1 MKIALFISRKNQLS
15 VDCCIEI
22 INLLGADNDIS
33 IDQAYKSYF
42 SEDIL
47 SKVSFFDSS
56 KKIEKNHDFLFSIG
70 GDGTILRSI
79 TYVKDSGIPI
89 LGINTGRLG
98 FLTGIQKES
107 LKKGL
112 ELLKNN
118 KYQIVKR
125 STITIRSE
133 NNNIDFGE
141 SPFALNEITIHR
153 KDTTSLLNISCEIDN
168 MYHTDYWSDGLIV
181 STPTGSTGYS
191 LSNGGPIVA
200 PESGIIILNP
210 ISPHNI
216 NMRPFL
222 INDTSSIKIIVK
234 EKDYS
239 LSLDSRIYSI
249 DKKSILLIKK
259 SDFTINTIEF
269 AEDNFF
275 KKLRDRL
282 FWGQDMRNTDSIN
295 K

>member
-56 KKIEKNHDFLFSIG
+56 KKIETNHDFLFSIG

-79 TYVKDSGIPI
+79 TYIKDSGIPI

-98 FLTGIQKES
+98 FLTGLQKES

-125 STITIRSE
+125 STIKISSE

>member
-22 INLLGADNDIS
+22 INLLRADNDIS
-33 IDQAYKSYF
+33 IDNDYKKYF
-42 SEDIL
+42 AKDIISNL
-47 SKVSFFDSS
+47 SFYDSS
-56 KKIEKNHDFLFSIG
+56 KKIDTSYDFLFSIG

-79 TYVKDSGIPI
+79 TFVKDSGIPI

-98 FLTGIQKES
+98 FLTGLQKES
-107 LKKGL
+107 LKHGL

-118 KYQIVKR
+118 KFRIVNR
-125 STITIRSE
+125 STVSVSSE
-133 NNNIDFGE
+133 KNNIDFGE
-141 SPFALNEITIHR
+141 SPFALNEITINR
-153 KDTTSLLNISCEIDN
+153 KNTTSLLNISCEIDN
-168 MYHTDYWSDGLIV
+168 MYHTDYWSDGLII

-222 INDTSSIKIIVK
+222 IKDTSSIKIIVN

-239 LSLDSRIYSI
+239 LSLDSRIYNI
-249 DKKSILLIKK
+249 DKQSILLIKK
-259 SDFTINTIEF
+259 CDFTINTIEF
-269 AEDNFF
+269 TEDNFF
-275 KKLRDRL
+275 KKLRERL
-282 FWGQDMRNTDSIN
+282 FWGQDMRNSETIN

>member
-22 INLLGADNDIS
+22 INLLGADNEIS
-33 IDQAYKSYF
+33 IDQDYKKYF
-42 SEDIL
+42 SKDIL
-47 SKVSFFDSS
+47 SNLSFYDSS
-56 KKIEKNHDFLFSIG
+56 KKIDNSYDFLFSIG

-79 TYVKDSGIPI
+79 TFIKDSGIPI

-98 FLTGIQKES
+98 FLTGLQKES
-107 LKKGL
+107 LKHGL

-118 KYQIVKR
+118 KFRIVNR
-125 STITIRSE
+125 STISISSE
-133 NNNIDFGE
+133 KNNIDFGE
-141 SPFALNEITIHR
+141 SPFALNEITINR

-168 MYHTDYWSDGLIV
+168 MYHTDYWSDGLII

-222 INDTSSIKIIVK
+222 IKDTSSIKVIVK
-234 EKDYS
+234 EKDYT

-249 DKKSILLIKK
+249 DKKSILLIEK
-259 SDFTINTIEF
+259 SNFSINTIEF

-282 FWGQDMRNTDSIN
+282 FWGQDMRNTETIN

>member
-56 KKIEKNHDFLFSIG
+56 KKIETNHDFLFSIG

-79 TYVKDSGIPI
+79 TYIKDSGIPI

-98 FLTGIQKES
+98 FLTGLQKES

-125 STITIRSE
+125 STITISSE

-282 FWGQDMRNTDSIN
+282 FWGQDMRNTDSTN

>member
-1 MKIALFISRKNQLS
+1 MKVALFISRKNELS

-22 INLLGADNDIS
+22 INILGADHDLS
-33 IDQAYKSYF
+33 IDEDYKKYFSKNILSQISFYNSSRKIDKSY
-42 SEDIL
+42 
-47 SKVSFFDSS
+47 
-56 KKIEKNHDFLFSIG
+56 DFLFSIG

-79 TYVKDSGIPI
+79 TFIKDSNIPI

-98 FLTGIQKES
+98 FLTGLQKES
-107 LKKGL
+107 LKHGL

-118 KYQIVKR
+118 KFRIVKR
-125 STITIRSE
+125 SSISVSSE

-141 SPFALNEITIHR
+141 SPYALNEITIHR
-153 KDTTSLLNISCEIDN
+153 KDTTSLLNISCKIDN

-191 LSNGGPIVA
+191 LSNGGPIVS

-216 NMRPFL
+216 SMRPFL
-222 INDTSSIKIIVK
+222 IQDTSSINITVK
-234 EKDYS
+234 EEDYS

-249 DKKSILLIKK
+249 DKKSVLLIKK

-269 AEDNFF
+269 ADDNFF

-282 FWGQDMRNTDSIN
+282 FWGQDMRNTNTI
-295 K
+295 KR

>member
-56 KKIEKNHDFLFSIG
+56 KKIETKHDFLFSIG

-79 TYVKDSGIPI
+79 TYIKDSGIPI

-107 LKKGL
+107 LRKGL
-112 ELLKNN
+112 ELLKDN

>member
-47 SKVSFFDSS
+47 SKISFFDSS
-56 KKIEKNHDFLFSIG
+56 KTIETNHDFLFSIG

-79 TYVKDSGIPI
+79 TYIKDSGIPI

-98 FLTGIQKES
+98 FLTGLQKES
-107 LKKGL
+107 LRKGL
-112 ELLKNN
+112 ELLKDN

>member
-56 KKIEKNHDFLFSIG
+56 KKIETNHDFLFSIG

-79 TYVKDSGIPI
+79 TYIKDSGIPI

-98 FLTGIQKES
+98 FLTGLQKES

>member
-56 KKIEKNHDFLFSIG
+56 KKIETNHDFLFSIG

-79 TYVKDSGIPI
+79 TYIKDSGIPI

-107 LKKGL
+107 LRKGL
-112 ELLKNN
+112 ELLKDN

-282 FWGQDMRNTDSIN
+282 FWGQDMRTTDSRN

>member
-56 KKIEKNHDFLFSIG
+56 KKIETNHDFLFSIG

-118 KYQIVKR
+118 KYKIVKR

-239 LSLDSRIYSI
+239 LSLDTRIYSI

>member
-56 KKIEKNHDFLFSIG
+56 KKIETNHDFLFSIG

-79 TYVKDSGIPI
+79 TYIKDSGIPI

-98 FLTGIQKES
+98 FLTGLQKES

-125 STITIRSE
+125 STITISSE

-259 SDFTINTIEF
+259 SGFTINTIEF

>member
-56 KKIEKNHDFLFSIG
+56 KKIETNHDFLFSIG

-79 TYVKDSGIPI
+79 TYIKDSGIPI

-98 FLTGIQKES
+98 FLTGLQKES

-125 STITIRSE
+125 STITISSE

-282 FWGQDMRNTDSIN
+282 FWGQDMRNTDSI
-295 K
+295 KK

>member
-22 INLLGADNDIS
+22 INLLGADNEIS
-33 IDQAYKSYF
+33 IDGDYKKYF
-42 SEDIL
+42 SKDIL
-47 SKVSFFDSS
+47 SNLSFYESS
-56 KKIEKNHDFLFSIG
+56 KKIDSSYNFLFSIG

-79 TYVKDSGIPI
+79 TFIKDSGIPI

-98 FLTGIQKES
+98 FLTGLQKES
-107 LKKGL
+107 LKHGL

-118 KYQIVKR
+118 KFRIVNR
-125 STITIRSE
+125 STVSVSSE
-133 NNNIDFGE
+133 KNNINFGD
-141 SPFALNEITIHR
+141 SPFALNEITINR
-153 KDTTSLLNISCEIDN
+153 KDTTSLLNISCEIDD
-168 MYHTDYWSDGLIV
+168 MYHTDYWSDGLII

-222 INDTSSIKIIVK
+222 INDTSSIKIRVK

-239 LSLDSRIYSI
+239 LSLDSRIYNV
-249 DKKSILLIKK
+249 DEKSVLLIKK

-269 AEDNFF
+269 TEDNFF
-275 KKLRDRL
+275 KKLRERL
-282 FWGQDMRNTDSIN
+282 FWGQDMRNTETIN

>member
-56 KKIEKNHDFLFSIG
+56 KKIETNHDFLFSIG

-79 TYVKDSGIPI
+79 TYIKDSGIPI

-98 FLTGIQKES
+98 FLTGLQKES
-107 LKKGL
+107 LRKGL

>member
-47 SKVSFFDSS
+47 SKISFFDSS
-56 KKIEKNHDFLFSIG
+56 KTIETNHDFLFSIG

-79 TYVKDSGIPI
+79 TYIKDSGIPI

-98 FLTGIQKES
+98 FLTGLQKES

-118 KYQIVKR
+118 RYQIVKR
-125 STITIRSE
+125 STITISSE

>member
-56 KKIEKNHDFLFSIG
+56 KKIETKHDFLFSIG

-79 TYVKDSGIPI
+79 TYIKDSGIPI

-98 FLTGIQKES
+98 FLTGLQKES

-216 NMRPFL
+216 NM
-222 INDTSSIKIIVK
+222 
-234 EKDYS
+234 
-239 LSLDSRIYSI
+239 LSLIHI
-249 DKKSILLIKK
+249 
-259 SDFTINTIEF
+259 
-269 AEDNFF
+269 
-275 KKLRDRL
+275 
-282 FWGQDMRNTDSIN
+282 
-295 K
+295 

>member
-1 MKIALFISRKNQLS
+1 MKVALFISRKNELS

-22 INLLGADNDIS
+22 INILGADHDLS
-33 IDQAYKSYF
+33 IDEDYKKYFSKNILSQISFYNSSRKIDKSY
-42 SEDIL
+42 
-47 SKVSFFDSS
+47 
-56 KKIEKNHDFLFSIG
+56 DFLFSIG

-79 TYVKDSGIPI
+79 TFIKDSNIPI

-98 FLTGIQKES
+98 FLTGLQKES
-107 LKKGL
+107 LKHGL

-118 KYQIVKR
+118 KFRIVKR
-125 STITIRSE
+125 SSISVSSE

-141 SPFALNEITIHR
+141 SPYALNEITIHR
-153 KDTTSLLNISCEIDN
+153 KDTTSLLNISCKIDN
-168 MYHTDYWSDGLIV
+168 MYHTDYWSDGLII

-191 LSNGGPIVA
+191 LSNGGPIVS

-216 NMRPFL
+216 SMRPFL
-222 INDTSSIKIIVK
+222 IQDTSSINITVK
-234 EKDYS
+234 EEDYS

-249 DKKSILLIKK
+249 DKKSVLLIKK

-269 AEDNFF
+269 ADDNFF

-282 FWGQDMRNTDSIN
+282 FWGQDMRNTNTI
-295 K
+295 KR

>member
-1 MKIALFISRKNQLS
+1 MYKRQDHDLSIDEDYKKYFSKNILSQISFYNSSRK
-15 VDCCIEI
+15 
-22 INLLGADNDIS
+22 
-33 IDQAYKSYF
+33 IDKSY
-42 SEDIL
+42 
-47 SKVSFFDSS
+47 
-56 KKIEKNHDFLFSIG
+56 DFLFSIG

-79 TYVKDSGIPI
+79 TFIKDSNIPI

-98 FLTGIQKES
+98 FLTGLQKES
-107 LKKGL
+107 LKHGL

-118 KYQIVKR
+118 KFRIVKR
-125 STITIRSE
+125 SSISVSSE

-141 SPFALNEITIHR
+141 SPYALNEITIHR
-153 KDTTSLLNISCEIDN
+153 KDTTSLLNISCKIDN
-168 MYHTDYWSDGLIV
+168 MYHTDYWSDGLII

-191 LSNGGPIVA
+191 LSNGGPIVS

-216 NMRPFL
+216 SMRPFL
-222 INDTSSIKIIVK
+222 IQDTSSINITVK
-234 EKDYS
+234 EEDYS

-249 DKKSILLIKK
+249 DKKSVLLIKK

-269 AEDNFF
+269 ADDNFF

-282 FWGQDMRNTDSIN
+282 FWGQDMRNTNTI
-295 K
+295 KR

>member
-56 KKIEKNHDFLFSIG
+56 KKIETNHDFLFSIG

-79 TYVKDSGIPI
+79 TYIKDSGIPI

-98 FLTGIQKES
+98 FLTGLQKES
-107 LKKGL
+107 LRKGL
-112 ELLKNN
+112 ELLKDN

-282 FWGQDMRNTDSIN
+282 FWGQDMRNTDSVN

>member
-56 KKIEKNHDFLFSIG
+56 KKIETNHDFLFSIG

-79 TYVKDSGIPI
+79 TYIKDSGIPI

-98 FLTGIQKES
+98 FLTGLQKES
-107 LKKGL
+107 LRKGL
-112 ELLKNN
+112 ELLKDN

-282 FWGQDMRNTDSIN
+282 FWGQDMRNTDSLN

>member
-22 INLLGADNDIS
+22 INLLGADNEIS
-33 IDQAYKSYF
+33 IDQDYKKYF
-42 SEDIL
+42 SKDIL
-47 SKVSFFDSS
+47 SNLSFYDSS
-56 KKIEKNHDFLFSIG
+56 KKIDNSYDFLFSIG

-79 TYVKDSGIPI
+79 TFIKDSGIPI

-98 FLTGIQKES
+98 FLTGLQKES
-107 LKKGL
+107 LKHGL

-118 KYQIVKR
+118 KFRIVNR
-125 STITIRSE
+125 SSISISSE
-133 NNNIDFGE
+133 KNNIDFGE
-141 SPFALNEITIHR
+141 SPFALNEITINR

-168 MYHTDYWSDGLIV
+168 MYHTDYWSDGLII

-222 INDTSSIKIIVK
+222 IKDTSSIKVIVK
-234 EKDYS
+234 EKDYT

-259 SDFTINTIEF
+259 SNFSINTIEF

-282 FWGQDMRNTDSIN
+282 FWGQDMRNTETIN

>member
-56 KKIEKNHDFLFSIG
+56 KKIETNHDFLFSIG

-79 TYVKDSGIPI
+79 TYIKDSGIPI

-98 FLTGIQKES
+98 FLTGLQKES
-107 LKKGL
+107 LKKGI

-125 STITIRSE
+125 STITIGSE

-153 KDTTSLLNISCEIDN
+153 KDTTSLLTISCEIDN

>member
-56 KKIEKNHDFLFSIG
+56 KKIETNHDFLFSIG

-79 TYVKDSGIPI
+79 TYIKDSGIPI

-98 FLTGIQKES
+98 FLTGLQKES

-282 FWGQDMRNTDSIN
+282 FWGQDMRNTDSTN

>member
-56 KKIEKNHDFLFSIG
+56 KKIETNHDFLFSIG

-79 TYVKDSGIPI
+79 TYIKDSGIPI

-98 FLTGIQKES
+98 FLTGLQKES
-107 LKKGL
+107 LRKGL
-112 ELLKNN
+112 ELLKDN

>member
-47 SKVSFFDSS
+47 SKISFFDSS
-56 KKIEKNHDFLFSIG
+56 KRIETNHDFLFSIG

-79 TYVKDSGIPI
+79 TYIKDSGIPI

>member
-22 INLLGADNDIS
+22 INLLGADNEIS
-33 IDQAYKSYF
+33 IDQDYKKYF
-42 SEDIL
+42 SKDIL
-47 SKVSFFDSS
+47 SNLSFYDSS
-56 KKIEKNHDFLFSIG
+56 KKIDNSYDFLFSIG

-79 TYVKDSGIPI
+79 TFIKDSGIPI

-107 LKKGL
+107 LKHGL

-118 KYQIVKR
+118 KFRIVNR
-125 STITIRSE
+125 STISISSE
-133 NNNIDFGE
+133 KNNIDFGE
-141 SPFALNEITIHR
+141 SPFALNEITINR

-168 MYHTDYWSDGLIV
+168 MYHTDYWSDGLII

-222 INDTSSIKIIVK
+222 IKDTSLIKVIVK
-234 EKDYS
+234 EKDYT

-259 SDFTINTIEF
+259 SDFSINTVEF
-269 AEDNFF
+269 AKDNFF

-282 FWGQDMRNTDSIN
+282 FWGQDMRNTETIN

>member
-56 KKIEKNHDFLFSIG
+56 KKIETNHDFLFSIG

-79 TYVKDSGIPI
+79 TYIKDSGIPI

-98 FLTGIQKES
+98 FLTGLQKES
-107 LKKGL
+107 LKKGI

-125 STITIRSE
+125 STITISSE

>member
-56 KKIEKNHDFLFSIG
+56 KKIETKHDFLFSIG

-125 STITIRSE
+125 STITISSE

>member
-56 KKIEKNHDFLFSIG
+56 KKIETNHDFLFSIG

-79 TYVKDSGIPI
+79 TYIKDSGIPI

-107 LKKGL
+107 LRKGL
-112 ELLKNN
+112 ELLKDN

>member
-22 INLLGADNDIS
+22 INLLGADNEIS
-33 IDQAYKSYF
+33 IDGDYKKYF
-42 SEDIL
+42 SKHIL
-47 SKVSFFDSS
+47 SNLSFYDSS
-56 KKIEKNHDFLFSIG
+56 KNIDNSYDFLFSIG

-79 TYVKDSGIPI
+79 TFIKDSGIPI

-98 FLTGIQKES
+98 FLTGLQKES
-107 LKKGL
+107 LKHGL

-118 KYQIVKR
+118 KFRIVNR
-125 STITIRSE
+125 STISISSE
-133 NNNIDFGE
+133 KNNIDFGE
-141 SPFALNEITIHR
+141 SPFALNEITINR

-222 INDTSSIKIIVK
+222 IKDTSLIKVIVK
-234 EKDYS
+234 EKDYT

-259 SDFTINTIEF
+259 SNFSINTIEF

-282 FWGQDMRNTDSIN
+282 FWGQDMRNTETIN

>member
-22 INLLGADNDIS
+22 INLLGADNEIS
-33 IDQAYKSYF
+33 IDGDYKKYF
-42 SEDIL
+42 SKHIL
-47 SKVSFFDSS
+47 SNLSFYDSS
-56 KKIEKNHDFLFSIG
+56 KNIDNSYDFLFSIG

-79 TYVKDSGIPI
+79 TFIKDSGIPI

-98 FLTGIQKES
+98 FLTGLQKES
-107 LKKGL
+107 LKHGL

-118 KYQIVKR
+118 KFRIVNR
-125 STITIRSE
+125 STISISSE
-133 NNNIDFGE
+133 KNNIDFGE
-141 SPFALNEITIHR
+141 SPFALNEITINR

-168 MYHTDYWSDGLIV
+168 MYHTDYWSDGLII

-222 INDTSSIKIIVK
+222 IKDTSLIKVIVK
-234 EKDYS
+234 EKDYT

-259 SDFTINTIEF
+259 SNFSINTIEF

-282 FWGQDMRNTDSIN
+282 FWGQDMRNTETIN

>member
-56 KKIEKNHDFLFSIG
+56 KKIETNHDFLFSIG

-79 TYVKDSGIPI
+79 TYIKDSGIPI

-98 FLTGIQKES
+98 FLTGLQKES
-107 LKKGL
+107 LKKGI

-125 STITIRSE
+125 STITIRTE

>member
-56 KKIEKNHDFLFSIG
+56 KKIETNHDFLFSIG

-79 TYVKDSGIPI
+79 TYIKDSGTPI

-98 FLTGIQKES
+98 FLTGLQKES

-125 STITIRSE
+125 STITISSE

-249 DKKSILLIKK
+249 DKKSILLIRK

>member
-47 SKVSFFDSS
+47 SKISFFDSS
-56 KKIEKNHDFLFSIG
+56 KKIETNHDFLFSIG

-79 TYVKDSGIPI
+79 TYIKDSGIPI

-98 FLTGIQKES
+98 FLTGLQKES

-125 STITIRSE
+125 STITISSE

-249 DKKSILLIKK
+249 DKKSILLIRK

>member
-56 KKIEKNHDFLFSIG
+56 KKIETKHDFLFSIG

-79 TYVKDSGIPI
+79 TYIKDSGIPI

-98 FLTGIQKES
+98 FLTGLQKES

-125 STITIRSE
+125 STITISSE

-259 SDFTINTIEF
+259 SGFTINTIEF

>member
-22 INLLGADNDIS
+22 INLLGADNEIS
-33 IDQAYKSYF
+33 IDGDYKKYF
-42 SEDIL
+42 SKDIL
-47 SKVSFFDSS
+47 SNLSFYESS
-56 KKIEKNHDFLFSIG
+56 KKIDSSYDFLFSIG

-79 TYVKDSGIPI
+79 TFIKDSGIPI

-98 FLTGIQKES
+98 FLTGLQKES
-107 LKKGL
+107 LKHGL

-118 KYQIVKR
+118 KFRIVNR
-125 STITIRSE
+125 STISVSSE
-133 NNNIDFGE
+133 KNNINFGD
-141 SPFALNEITIHR
+141 SPFALNEITINR
-153 KDTTSLLNISCEIDN
+153 KDTTSLLNISCEIDD
-168 MYHTDYWSDGLIV
+168 MYHTDYWSDGLII

-239 LSLDSRIYSI
+239 LSLDSRIYNV
-249 DKKSILLIKK
+249 DEKSVLLIKK

-269 AEDNFF
+269 TEDNFF
-275 KKLRDRL
+275 KKLRERL
-282 FWGQDMRNTDSIN
+282 FWGQDMRNTETIN